1 MKNINE
7 LKENIYDSEF
17 NNLVKSELIDIIDA
31 FEKSV
36 EDLVDQSTVNKE
48 DIELI
53 RKEIKECK
61 DNVKTINKLLKDEK
75 LSEAK
80 AKISITKIRPKRVKS
95 IVSNVK
101 GDLSSTA
108 LKAIRNMVCS
118 FVVTTAIL
126 TASLNAISKPNRKV
140 DLETGEETK
149 TSKNNRNAVT
159 KANLANASAI
169 STIPTIRVGINELRN
184 ANWKKSVN
192 DEIDSVL
199 KYLTEIEKYF
209 SK

>member
-61 DNVKTINKLLKDEK
+61 DNVKSINKLLKDEK

-80 AKISITKIRPKRVKS
+80 AKISITKIRLKRVKS

-159 KANLANASAI
+159 KANLANASVI
-169 STIPTIRVGINELRN
+169 STIPTIRVGIKELRN